1 MRNPLLFLI
10 FFVLKALSQDTSQ
23 WLRIDCGSATS
34 YPDASGTLW
43 QTDDDFIKT
52 GENQMVSANNL
63 LLADQFN
70 NLRAFTI
77 QNKNCY
83 SLPATTSLRYFV
95 RAVFYYGNYD
105 GLSNPPT
112 FDLEFDGNKWATVV
126 IATTTI
132 VYYEMIYV
140 AQGDIISICLARTN
154 DKQFPFISILE
165 SWPVPD
171 QMYSNMTYDR
181 AWFNGYRYNY
191 GAGPNDWIL
200 GYEGGD
206 VHNRVW
212 QPMIPLGSNVV
223 TATFASLVETTVNDP
238 PVAAI
243 IEAVQAPSPTDK
255 LELSFT
261 FSETNRLDH
270 VELYFTEPLY
280 TTATRA
286 FNINVNSEFAYAF
299 TPVYQQC
306 DGVWINAISVG
317 TLNIELVPINSS
329 TLPPVISAIELYTA
343 SDPLVVNGLAVLIN
357 AFQQLEGWSGE
368 PCLPSDMVWQWLNCR
383 GDNPPRVTSISLS
396 GYGLDGPLPDFS
408 QMTAL
413 ETMSGFWFGS
423 KSGSVGF
430 NSDPVQVPTR
440 LDPTLMIPD
449 FLGKLPNLRL
459 LDLRDNKFEGGVPE
473 SITSNKQLKYLI
485 GSSNDNQS
493 ESKRLALIIG
503 LAVGLPIFLVFLLAL
518 AYFLV
523 RKQKTSSQG
532 QVTVLGVGGNQ
543 GVTATE
549 QPGEGV
555 VSTTL
560 NTEALIRPSLAIEY
574 YNTSVPNGDSFG
586 SDPDIQ
592 GMHHLTLANED
603 PGPGAMPVVEETSM
617 DANAESIH
625 HDPTVMQ
632 LIDEEE
638 LNDLLRRHGQN

>member
-1 MRNPLLFLI
+1 MAPYIVKRFYLENPEIKASMRNPLLFLI

-126 IATTTI
+126 TATTTI

-191 GAGPNDWIL
+191 GAGSNDWIL
-200 GYEGGD
+200 GYGGGD

-255 LELSFT
+255 LEFSFT

-306 DGVWINAISVG
+306 DGVWIDAISVG

-329 TLPPVISAIELYTA
+329 TLPPVISAIEVYTA
-343 SDPLVVNGLAVLIN
+343 SDPLGYVWLSSEWIGGADKRFPTARRVEWGTMSSECYGLA
-357 AFQQLEGWSGE
+357 
-368 PCLPSDMVWQWLNCR
+368 MVELQ
-383 GDNPPRVTSISLS
+383 GSLS

-413 ETMSGFWFGS
+413 ETIDLR
-423 KSGSVGF
+423 
-430 NSDPVQVPTR
+430 NNN
-440 LDPTLMIPD
+440 LDGQIPD

-560 NTEALIRPSLAIEY
+560 STEALIRPSLAIEY

-586 SDPDIQ
+586 SGPDIQ
-592 GMHHLTLANED
+592 GMHQLTLANEN
-603 PGPGAMPVVEETSM
+603 PGPGAMPIVEETSM